1 MTDGLSCVS
10 PGLAKE
16 AASGSWGSV
25 AALNGNAGMPPLL
38 VRDAEQI
45 ASSVAVML
53 AS

>member
-1 MTDGLSCVS
+1 MSALGLLRKLPQGVGGQLPLST
-10 PGLAKE
+10 
-16 AASGSWGSV
+16 
-25 AALNGNAGMPPLL
+25 GMPPLL